1 MSTLEKRLVV
11 LEQSAKLLA
20 AQPKP
25 HTSRLSI
32 EELEKRFNEIL
43 TRERPERTQEE
54 VIADLKAYV
63 LQGRA
68 DWELRHGQS

>member
-1 MSTLEKRLVV
+1 MNMLEKRLVV
-11 LEQSAKLLA
+11 LERAATLLA

-25 HTSRLSI
+25 HTSSLSF
-32 EELEKRFNEIL
+32 EDVHRRMKEIL

-54 VIADLKAYV
+54 VIADFKAYA
-63 LQGRA
+63 LQRHA